1 MYLIPTTAM
10 FSVAYASVLNDVI
23 KGRTFIHDLAP
34 DDMIRVLHTLVV
46 RGRTDLAMELVDRSK
61 ASPKH
66 KETDTVIAAAATGL
80 PQVLHELIADF
91 VVGPR
96 IDKLDL
102 DEMIADETLLFR
114 AVLKQKRPNAIF
126 LPLPFLSSICWQ

>member
-23 KGRTFIHDLAP
+23 EGRTFVHDLAP
-34 DDMIRVLHTLVV
+34 DDMIGVLHGLVQ

-66 KETDTVIAAAATGL
+66 KETATVIAAAATAL
-80 PQVLHELIADF
+80 PEILHETIADF

-96 IDKLDL
+96 IDDLDL
-102 DEMIADETLLFR
+102 DEMIDDKTLLIM
-114 AVLKQKRPNAIF
+114 AV
-126 LPLPFLSSICWQ
+126 